1 MPIVLFADTLDEICS
16 YKRAKELEKTLGEVV
31 VDFVTSS
38 AAGHDTFVGN
48 NDQSF
53 ISLVIS
59 HLSPV
64 SANPGTQ
71 KKTACKTQE
80 GGRRKYKG
88 REERE
93 GERRAAAE
101 GEAEGEE
108 QNWRGGGGAET
119 GRVGET
125 WRQKLEKETD
135 GKNVKNS
142 I

>member
-38 AAGHDTFVGN
+38 AAGHDTFLGN

-80 GGRRKYKG
+80 GGRRNEVSGNIMNDK
-88 REERE
+88 
-93 GERRAAAE
+93 
-101 GEAEGEE
+101 
-108 QNWRGGGGAET
+108 T
-119 GRVGET
+119 GDWECQ
-125 WRQKLEKETD
+125 RQLFAFKSVTI
-135 GKNVKNS
+135 S
-142 I
+142 IATAFATASLILY